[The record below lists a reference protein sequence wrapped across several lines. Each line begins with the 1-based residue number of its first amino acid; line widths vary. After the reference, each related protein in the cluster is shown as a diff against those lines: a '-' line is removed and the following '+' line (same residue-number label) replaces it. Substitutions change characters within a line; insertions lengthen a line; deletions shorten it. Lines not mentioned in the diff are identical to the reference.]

1 VQGSSANQATLFE
14 ITGGGTAPNPTLDNY
29 DVSLVSGYNI
39 PIKVTPDIPIDT
51 PTWHADTSYNTGA
64 DQSVITQKANGQTFL
79 FNDIGDTPGES
90 GLKEPKFPSTRFATV
105 PDGDATWSNSGP
117 TCAIEGCTSDLLRSC
132 PSGLQI
138 LGPDNKTVIAC
149 DAPANLATASAANL
163 SYYECKNNQ
172 GAMDLFSH
180 PAVFQSPNAG
190 SPICFSN
197 QDCQPG
203 TSCLKN
209 PTFTNTPNPAWPA
222 GMGVCNPVIQ
232 ANGCAAN
239 GDACAAFPFVD
250 YSCNTIQTGGGNSLV
265 CLPPTTAGAG
275 ELVSNA
281 NDWSTTATSCS
292 TTNACTGPQQ
302 CFDTT
307 NPVYGNE
314 LKACTG
320 ASGSCACYSPHSCQ
334 SSRGANDNCTQ
345 PNSCLD
351 TSGVADG
358 MNDPAIPGTVTCG
371 TNETCYCSP
380 QAIYSGT
387 CGPLNSSLATAST
400 TPLGST
406 EASKG
411 TSKRPARVPTPTN
424 STTSRAI
431 LRAPTPSPTRSTTR

>member
-1 VQGSSANQATLFE
+1 
-14 ITGGGTAPNPTLDNY
+14 
-29 DVSLVSGYNI
+29 
-39 PIKVTPDIPIDT
+39 
-51 PTWHADTSYNTGA
+51 
-64 DQSVITQKANGQTFL
+64 
-79 FNDIGDTPGES
+79 
-90 GLKEPKFPSTRFATV
+90 
-105 PDGDATWSNSGP
+105 
-117 TCAIEGCTSDLLRSC
+117 
-132 PSGLQI
+132 
-138 LGPDNKTVIAC
+138 
-149 DAPANLATASAANL
+149 
-163 SYYECKNNQ
+163 
-172 GAMDLFSH
+172 
-180 PAVFQSPNAG
+180 
-190 SPICFSN
+190 
-197 QDCQPG
+197 
-203 TSCLKN
+203 
-209 PTFTNTPNPAWPA
+209 
-222 GMGVCNPVIQ
+222 MGVCNPVIQ

-334 SSRGANDNCTQ
+334 SSRGANDGCTQ

-387 CGPLNSSLATAST
+387 CGPLNSSWATAST

-406 EASKG
+406 DGFERDFKKACPSAYSYQFDDVASDFTCTNTVANQVNYKV
-411 TSKRPARVPTPTN
+411 TFCPSVPLN
-424 STTSRAI
+424 SRLI
-431 LRAPTPSPTRSTTR
+431 VTPSLLNFGLIAPSKMSKSRNVTVLNPNSPW